1 MAFRPRGLAVFA
13 ALLAAASTAS
23 AQSAPR
29 ETNFIGAGV
38 RVRPAYDGAS
48 ENVPELIPMVRWF
61 AHPWFVRT
69 TQGMLEGGAR
79 IEPIKDFALGVQLA
93 YEGGRARSESKF
105 LQDHSVE
112 NIPIG
117 ASLGV
122 HAELDSKIGPMPVNT
137 LLRVRPNVDRSQGTQ
152 VDLRITAGVYGGER
166 LSAGLFVQ
174 ATWADRASNQ
184 SYYGITAAQSATTGL
199 PADDLGGGLQKT
211 SAGLLWAYDL
221 NREWLLIGGASA
233 LLMRGAAAGSPLV
246 QDRSNVYAS
255 VSAAY
260 RF

>member
-1 MAFRPRGLAVFA
+1 MAFRLRLFAVLV

-48 ENVPELIPMVRWF
+48 ESVPELIPMVRWF
-61 AHPWFVRT
+61 SQPWFVRT
-69 TQGMLEGGAR
+69 TQSMLEGGAR
-79 IEPIKDFALGVQLA
+79 IDVTKDFALGAQVA

-152 VDLRITAGVYGGER
+152 VDLRITA
-166 LSAGLFVQ
+166 
-174 ATWADRASNQ
+174 
-184 SYYGITAAQSATTGL
+184 AQSASTGL
-199 PADDLGGGLQKT
+199 PAYDLGGGLQKT

-221 NREWLLIGGASA
+221 NREWLLIGSASA

-246 QDRSNVYAS
+246 QDRSNAYAS